1 MAPCVYVVVGVGVGE
16 IVGCI
21 YLVQVQKWSIQ

>member
-1 MAPCVYVVVGVGVGE
+1 MAPCVYVGVGVGE